1 MKDALSAEVIPVSES
16 DAFDGVETVSPSSV
30 KKPTGVK
37 KRKPAIKRVKISEE
51 RMKFMQQCNE
61 LEKLEKKA
69 EKLHS
74 EGHICIRV
82 YHEMSPPLLY
92 WCKQKRCV
100 MASPLAPTVVV
111 E

>member
-1 MKDALSAEVIPVSES
+1 
-16 DAFDGVETVSPSSV
+16 
-30 KKPTGVK
+30 
-37 KRKPAIKRVKISEE
+37 
-51 RMKFMQQCNE
+51 MKFMQQCNE